1 MVGMPQSW
9 NQLKD
14 RRSKDNEISRW
25 MWKTIESKADKA
37 RMVEAEIEET
47 EEMKY
52 AKREEGRI
60 IDRD

>member
-1 MVGMPQSW
+1 
-9 NQLKD
+9 
-14 RRSKDNEISRW
+14 
-25 MWKTIESKADKA
+25 MWKTIESKVDKA

-47 EEMKY
+47 EEIED

>member
-1 MVGMPQSW
+1 
-9 NQLKD
+9 
-14 RRSKDNEISRW
+14 

-37 RMVEAEIEET
+37 RMVEAEIEEI